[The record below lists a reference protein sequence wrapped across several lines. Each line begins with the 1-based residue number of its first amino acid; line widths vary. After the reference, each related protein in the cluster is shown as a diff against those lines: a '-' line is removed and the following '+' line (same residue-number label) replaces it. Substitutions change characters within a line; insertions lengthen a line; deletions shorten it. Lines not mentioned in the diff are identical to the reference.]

1 MEVADSSKSK
11 VEENRRECETVFED
25 MVLKRV
31 RQLKT
36 QAQVANASYRLS
48 SGAPSNG
55 NADDRSASK
64 QEEDDGYSGDLDSQR
79 SNSGADDRRHSDRD
93 AANGEERLNN
103 SGRGQAA
110 EPESSSAT
118 SSARGNAV
126 ELLNMPMRSK
136 GRDERARRRLM
147 KSSPPSPKPTEEEE
161 EATASSLLPETPTTV
176 LGFTNLGNTCYFNAS
191 VQALL
196 TATHFFPEHT
206 HIKDTLEMADVPILN
221 TLT

>member
-31 RQLKT
+31 RQLKS
-36 QAQVANASYRLS
+36 QAQVANASASYRLS
-48 SGAPSNG
+48 SGAASNG
-55 NADDRSASK
+55 DADDRSSSR
-64 QEEDDGYSGDLDSQR
+64 QDDDGGYSADLDLQR
-79 SNSGADDRRHSDRD
+79 SNSGAADRRYLDRD
-93 AANGEERLNN
+93 AANGEEGLHN

-110 EPESSSAT
+110 DQESSPASSSAR
-118 SSARGNAV
+118 ANAV

-136 GRDERARRRLM
+136 ARDERTRRRLL
-147 KSSPPSPKPTEEEE
+147 KASPPSPKTTEEE
-161 EATASSLLPETPTTV
+161 SDPPSLPPGSPTTV

-191 VQALL
+191 IQALL

-206 HIKDTLEMADVPILN
+206 YIKDTLEMADVPVLN
-221 TLT
+221 TFT